1 MYHIQNFASL
11 DAVIGKLLHRFQ
23 GSDNCLVCDLGRLC
37 LDANVSYETMQ
48 TIPTYHNIE
57 IDMLETEYRLFKKF
71 LESHEN
77 IFAKTASDLRILAFE
92 ICCQSNQ

>member
-1 MYHIQNFASL
+1 MSPRRYIITVMYRIKNFASL

-48 TIPTYHNIE
+48 TIATYYNSVCIS
-57 IDMLETEYRLFKKF
+57 LGRKF
-71 LESHEN
+71 N
-77 IFAKTASDLRILAFE
+77 
-92 ICCQSNQ
+92 